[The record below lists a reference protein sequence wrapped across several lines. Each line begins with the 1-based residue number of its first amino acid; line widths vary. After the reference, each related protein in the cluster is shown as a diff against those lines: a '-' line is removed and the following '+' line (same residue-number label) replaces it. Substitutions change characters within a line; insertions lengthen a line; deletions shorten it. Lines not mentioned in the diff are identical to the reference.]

1 MTTLNFAGVQAS
13 GDLSPIPDGTY
24 EMSVVSVKPKTAS
37 TGSPMLEWVFEVESG
52 NFTGRRVF
60 SNTILLANSLWRT
73 KDFLIALGF
82 TDDELNGEFE
92 LVPSELIGLRAYA
105 IVGSKMVSGTM
116 RNEIIRLVPS
126 TTTSVSVTPPVSSAD
141 APVATRTWDDMEGSE
156 GGDGIGDAPPDLT
169 SLDDV
174 DELDFLT
181 EEDIVEEEDEAPAPV
196 PYVIPSSVKISATAR
211 AYAMEHRVDLAAITP
226 SGPGKTYMM
235 ADLKAW
241 VAKQA
246 A

>member
-1 MTTLNFAGVQAS
+1 MTTLNFTGVQAS

-24 EMSVVSVKPKTAS
+24 DMSVVSVKPKTAS
-37 TGSPMLEWVFEVESG
+37 TGSPMLEWVFEVEGG

-60 SNTILLANSLWRT
+60 SNTILLPNSLWRT

-82 TDDELNGEFE
+82 TEEELGGEFE

-126 TTTSVSVTPPVSSAD
+126 TTTTISVAQPESTAN
-141 APVATRTWDDMEGSE
+141 APVVAQTWEGMEGSE
-156 GGDGIGDAPPDLT
+156 GGDGIGDTPPDLT

-174 DELDFLT
+174 DELDFLA
-181 EEDIVEEEDEAPAPV
+181 EEDIVEEDEEEAPV
-196 PYVIPSSVKISATAR
+196 LPYVIPSNTKISNTAR
-211 AYAMEHRVDLAAITP
+211 AYAMEHRADLAAITP

-241 VAKQA
+241 VAKQPA
-246 A
+246 